1 MELREYQTELINNI
15 RNELYKGKKN
25 ICAVLGCGGGKSV
38 IQGEIARS
46 ATQKKNEVLF
56 IVHRQELCR
65 QIENTFRLCGVDFA
79 YCTVGMVQ
87 TLCRRV
93 PGLKEPKLILV
104 DECHHIL
111 SNSYRKII
119 DSFPNAVVIGFTA
132 TPVRMNEGGLGAVF
146 ESLVESVSTKWLI
159 ENHYL
164 APYNYYG
171 ADLVDTSSLHTKN
184 GDFDETEVEALMG
197 RSVIFGNTVENWRKY
212 ANDKKTI
219 VYCSSIN
226 TSRETARAFQEA
238 GITAAHLDGTTNKAE
253 REQTVADFRSGK
265 IKVLCN
271 VDLFGEGFDVPDC
284 EAVVLLRP
292 TQSLTLHIQQSM
304 RSMRYKPG
312 KTAIILDHV
321 GNYKRHGLPDDERNW
336 SLKQET
342 KKKKGEKKVKTCPN
356 CYAVVP
362 SAKLVCPECGY
373 KFKAEEA
380 RKDPKVIEGVM
391 LQEISAL
398 PYNDY
403 KKCRTF
409 EELERFRKA
418 KKYKFGWTIHR
429 AVELDIP
436 IPDKYTRLAERLR
449 AG

>member
-1 MELREYQTELINNI
+1 MELRDYQKELINKI
-15 RNELYKGKKN
+15 RSEIIKEKKT

-38 IQGEIARS
+38 IQGMIAKS

-56 IVHRQELCR
+56 IVHRKELCQ
-65 QIENTFRLCGVDFA
+65 QIENTFRTCGVDFT
-79 YCTVGMVQ
+79 YFTVGMVQ

-93 PGLKEPKLILV
+93 PKLKEPKLILV

-111 SNSYRKII
+111 SNSYRMII
-119 DSFPNAVVIGFTA
+119 DSFPQAVVVGFTA

-159 ENHYL
+159 EHHYL
-164 APYNYYG
+164 APYKYYG
-171 ADLVDTSSLHTKN
+171 VELADTRHLHTKN
-184 GDFDETEVEALMG
+184 GEFIPDEVERLMA
-197 RSVIFGNTVENWRKY
+197 RSVIFGSTVENWKKF
-212 ANDKKTI
+212 ADGKKTI
-219 VYCSSIN
+219 VYCISIN
-226 TSRETARAFQEA
+226 TSKATARAFQEA
-238 GITAAHLDGTTNKAE
+238 GIVAAHLDGTTGKAE
-253 REQTVADFRSGK
+253 REQTVEDFRSGK

-321 GNYKRHGLPDDERNW
+321 GNYTRHGLPDEEREW
-336 SLKQET
+336 SLKQ
-342 KKKKGEKKVKTCPN
+342 KKKKKKSERYVKSCPN
-356 CYAVVP
+356 CFAVVP
-362 SAKLVCPECGY
+362 AGKTVCPHCGY
-373 KFKAEEA
+373 EFITEEQ
-380 RKDPKVIEGVM
+380 KKPLVVEGV
-391 LQEISAL
+391 LLKEISAR

-403 KKCRTF
+403 KKCKTF
-409 EELERFRKA
+409 EELELFRKA
-418 KKYKFGWTIHR
+418 KKYKPFWTIYR
-429 AVELDIP
+429 AIEMDIP
-436 IPDKYTRLAERLR
+436 IPVKYARIENKLR